1 MTLADFYLV
10 CFLVGFLLSVTS
22 LLLGSLDLHIHLP
35 HAGDGFHLHLGEGAG
50 HVAGHAAGHAI
61 HGVGHAVHGH
71 GAHAQAATEAGISPF
86 NFGTIAAFLA
96 WFGGTGYLLTRWS
109 PLVSLIALGLALVAG
124 VAGGA
129 VVFWFLAKLASH
141 DENLD
146 PADYDMMGVLGKV
159 TSGIREGGTGE
170 IVYSQEGSRR
180 TCGARSEDGSAIDK
194 GSEVVVSRYEKGIAY
209 VERWEKL
216 RDEGTPP

>member
-10 CFLVGFLLSVTS
+10 CFLVGFLLSVIS
-22 LLLGSLDLHIHLP
+22 LVLGSLDLHVHLP
-35 HAGDGFHLHLGEGAG
+35 HGGDGFHVHLGEGAG
-50 HVAGHAAGHAI
+50 HVAGHATAHAV

-71 GAHAQAATEAGISPF
+71 GAHADAGHTGISPI

-109 PLVSLIALGLALVAG
+109 TFWSLVGLAAAIAAG
-124 VAGGA
+124 LAGGGI
-129 VVFWFLAKLASH
+129 VFWFLAKLASH

-146 PADYDMMGVLGKV
+146 PADYDMTGVLGRV

-170 IVYSQEGSRR
+170 IVYVQEGTRR
-180 TCGARSEDGSAIDK
+180 TCGARSDDGTAIEK
-194 GSEVVVSRYEKGIAY
+194 GAEVVVARYEKGIAY
-209 VERWEKL
+209 VQRWEQL
-216 RDEGTPP
+216 RGEA